1 MIILALSSLFCQ
13 NHKLDNAFFIF
24 SKLRKI
30 GLIYELL
37 AIAKLESSLI
47 YLYRSVI
54 IMKFVKP
61 PQLIFALLIS
71 SLLSL
76 SAPFVNAQ
84 SVQIKD
90 AFARATH
97 PGQSVGGG
105 YLTIENPNTSADKL
119 MSVTYV
125 KASSVQ
131 IHEMKMEGDKMI
143 MRDIGSLVIP
153 AKSKVELK
161 PGGYHLMLMGLK
173 EPLNDGEVLAIT
185 LQFEKAGK
193 VDVSMP
199 VRAMSH
205 GKMH

>member
-1 MIILALSSLFCQ
+1 ML
-13 NHKLDNAFFIF
+13 F

-54 IMKFVKP
+54 IMKFVKS

>member
-1 MIILALSSLFCQ
+1 MGNTFLSIISFLKQGC
-13 NHKLDNAFFIF
+13 IE
-24 SKLRKI
+24 
-30 GLIYELL
+30 ELL
-37 AIAKLESSLI
+37 AIAELESLLI
-47 YLYRSVI
+47 YFYRSVI
-54 IMKFVKP
+54 VKFFKTS
-61 PQLIFALLIS
+61 QSIFALLIS
-71 SLLSL
+71 ALLML

-90 AFARATH
+90 AFARATN

-105 YLTIENPNTSADKL
+105 YLTIENPNTSPDKL
-119 MSVTYV
+119 VSVSYA

-143 MRDIGSLVIP
+143 MRDIGTLVIP
-153 AKSKVELK
+153 AKSTVELK

-173 EPLNDGEVLAIT
+173 EQLNDGDVLPIT

-205 GKMH
+205 GNMH

>member
-1 MIILALSSLFCQ
+1 MGNVFLSIISFLKQGCIEELSAIAELESL
-13 NHKLDNAFFIF
+13 
-24 SKLRKI
+24 
-30 GLIYELL
+30 LIYF
-37 AIAKLESSLI
+37 
-47 YLYRSVI
+47 YRSVI
-54 IMKFVKP
+54 VKFFKTS
-61 PQLIFALLIS
+61 QLIFALLM
-71 SLLSL
+71 L

-90 AFARATH
+90 AFARATN

-105 YLTIENPNTSADKL
+105 YLTIENPNTSPDKL
-119 MSVTYV
+119 VSVSYA

-143 MRDIGSLVIP
+143 MRDIGTLVIP

-173 EPLNDGEVLAIT
+173 EQLNDGDVLPIT